1 MTATGT
7 VHVCE
12 AVSFVLMPVAE
23 VVAVT
28 RSVAL
33 TESVTIEDAVNV
45 NALVAVPFAKS
56 AKVTTLCAAVPF
68 CGCVGKSCQIQFA
81 TLGSTSLS
89 IHSGRSCC
97 RLGWRIE
104 SMCVIIRLTYKNSW

>member
-7 VHVCE
+7 VHTCE

-28 RSVAL
+28 GSVAV
-33 TESVTIEDAVNV
+33 TESVTTEDAVNV

-56 AKVTTLCAAVPF
+56 TKVTILCAAVPF
-68 CGCVGKSCQIQFA
+68 CDSVGKSCQIQVA

-97 RLGWRIE
+97 
-104 SMCVIIRLTYKNSW
+104 